1 MLTGDLFDAPVAQE
15 AGLLN
20 QVVPAAEFPT
30 AVQAL
35 VDSLCKASP
44 SALRR
49 GKYAARAMDSMTF
62 DQAIAFAE
70 GQLGLMTLTEDA
82 QEGLASFN
90 EKRKP
95 QFTGK

>member
-1 MLTGDLFDAPVAQE
+1 
-15 AGLLN
+15 
-20 QVVPAAEFPT
+20 
-30 AVQAL
+30 
-35 VDSLCKASP
+35 
-44 SALRR
+44 
-49 GKYAARAMDSMTF
+49 MDSMTF